1 MVKIM
6 ITSTILIGA
15 TIILT
20 GIIIFQFYLLFR
32 AFQWIYFIN
41 SVLSELCKIL
51 INHTD
56 NISKNTQINQV
67 LNEFIKKEM
76 SKSSD
81 VTIN

>member
-1 MVKIM
+1 MA
-6 ITSTILIGA
+6 TSTILIA
-15 TIILT
+15 AMIVLI

>member
-6 ITSTILIGA
+6 TTSLILVGATVILI
-15 TIILT
+15 
-20 GIIIFQFYLLFR
+20 GIIIFQFYLLLR

-51 INHTD
+51 ISHTD
-56 NISKNTQINQV
+56 TISKNTQINQV

-76 SKSSD
+76 SKSTSA
-81 VTIN
+81 TIN